1 MDRSALA
8 AKLASG
14 QSIEAIARER
24 GRDPS
29 TIAYW
34 VNKHGLVSVHA
45 QKHAARGGIPR
56 EQLEELIEA
65 GFTVQ
70 RIAEELGRGATTVR
84 YWLKKHGLMTAR
96 TVASPPGDRPAAI
109 IRRCR
114 THGWVEHV
122 LTAGGKRYRC
132 RRCRVDAVSARRR
145 RVKLALIEAAGG
157 ACRLC
162 GYDRYAGA
170 LQFHHVDPKDK
181 AFAIAD
187 RGVARSLER
196 ALAEARKCV
205 LLCANCHA
213 EIEGGIATI
222 TSSAPPAEEGAEE
235 CSTDTPVGG
244 NSIGRMLGC

>member
-1 MDRSALA
+1 MDKAWLHSE
-8 AKLASG
+8 LASG
-14 QSIEAIARER
+14 RSIESIAREI

-29 TIAYW
+29 TVAYW
-34 VNKHGLVSVHA
+34 VNKHGLASLHA
-45 QKHAARGGIPR
+45 AKHAARGGIER
-56 EQLEELIEA
+56 EELEA
-65 GFTVQ
+65 LVEDGYTVQ

-84 YWLKKHGLMTAR
+84 YWLKKHGLSTVR
-96 TVASPPGDRPAAI
+96 TIAAPSAGGSATI

-114 THGWVEHV
+114 THGFTEHV
-122 LTAGGKRYRC
+122 LTSGGTRYRC
-132 RRCRVDAVSARRR
+132 KRCRVAAVSARRR

-170 LQFHHVDPKDK
+170 LQFHHIDPGEK

-196 ALAEARKCV
+196 ALDETRKCL

-213 EIEGGIATI
+213 EIEAGIATM
-222 TSSAPPAEEGAEE
+222 PRP
-235 CSTDTPVGG
+235 TP
-244 NSIGRMLGC
+244 